1 MTVLCFDLDGTLCDL
16 WMGERKAKFTLLDEI
31 MKYTDEPRDMVSR
44 TYDVTWA
51 VVKYHY
57 MEMVND
63 GLSEHNIRSLH
74 MDMVFEEY
82 KIEENP
88 ERFATIHGEITM
100 KNMEIFPD
108 AEKVV
113 NSLAEKYQL
122 CMITNGATDNQQN
135 KIKHLPFRNH
145 FTEIIIS
152 QELGH
157 HKPSKVIFDT
167 MAERMNTQPSEMTYI
182 GNDYKKDIIG
192 AKDAGWKT
200 VWIDRKDEE
209 QDRSVPDWT
218 IKELNELLT
227 IFK

>member
-16 WMGERKAKFTLLDEI
+16 WMGERIAKFTLLDEI
-31 MKYTDEPRDMVSR
+31 AKYTDETRDMVSR

-63 GLSEHNIRSLH
+63 GLSEHKIRSLH
-74 MDMVFEEY
+74 MGMVFEEY
-82 KIEENP
+82 WIDEDP
-88 ERFATIHGEITM
+88 DRFATLHGETTM
-100 KNMEIFPD
+100 KNMEIYPD
-108 AEKVV
+108 AEQVITK
-113 NSLAEKYQL
+113 LAEKYLL

-135 KIKHLPFRNH
+135 KIKRLPFRDM
-145 FTEIIIS
+145 FKETIIS

-167 MAERMNTQPSEMTYI
+167 MAERMNTAPSEMVYI
-182 GNDYKKDIIG
+182 GNDYQKDIIG
-192 AKDAGWKT
+192 AKNSGWKT

-209 QDRSVPDWT
+209 RDRSVPDWT
-218 IKELNELLT
+218 IKELSELLE
-227 IFK
+227 IF